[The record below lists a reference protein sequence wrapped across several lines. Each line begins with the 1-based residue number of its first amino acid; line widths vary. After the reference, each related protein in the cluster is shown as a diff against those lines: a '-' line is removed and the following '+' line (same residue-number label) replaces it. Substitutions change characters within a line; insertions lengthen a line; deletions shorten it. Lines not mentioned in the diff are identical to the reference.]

1 MAATAVTT
9 LLPTTHV
16 GSYPRPVFMQGPVF
30 GDGVDDREFPSYRM
44 RELYRAAV
52 TLVVKDQEDVG
63 IDIVT
68 DGGQHYENETNWE
81 LSELFHTF
89 VHHLEGVLP
98 FGDHVVMG
106 SNHLAVYKP
115 TVVGEV
121 AWRRPVF
128 KPVLEAVRAATDK
141 PVKLNVGIGPVTLAF
156 LMTDQHYGDPKKLAF
171 ALADAWNAEF
181 KDLASRG
188 LEQVQYAEPFT
199 QLAGMMD
206 LEPWMI
212 EANNR
217 ALDGVQMHR
226 VIHLCYGHEQGQ
238 SAFAPDWV
246 SGKQIFP
253 YVYDIDCDQFHLE
266 TASHDF
272 LEIDALKGWPS
283 DKKLGVGVVDV
294 KNLRVES
301 AQQIA
306 GWLRATIGVVPVEQV
321 VVSSDCSIASVRQ
334 VIAKAKLRALV
345 EGTEIVRAEV
355 EGR

>member
-1 MAATAVTT
+1 MATGSEV

-30 GDGVDDREFPSYRM
+30 GDGVGDREFPSYRM

-52 TLVVKDQEDVG
+52 TLAVKDQTDVG
-63 IDIVT
+63 IDVVT

-98 FGDHVVMG
+98 YGDNVVMG
-106 SNHLAVYKP
+106 TNQLAVYKP
-115 TVVGEV
+115 TVIGEV
-121 AWRRPVF
+121 GWRRPVF
-128 KPVLEAVRAATDK
+128 KPVLEAVRATTDK
-141 PVKLNVGIGPVTLAF
+141 PLKINVGIGPVTLAF
-156 LMTDQHYGDPKKLAF
+156 LMTDQHYGDPKALAF

-181 KDLASRG
+181 KDLAARG

-217 ALDGVQMHR
+217 AFDGVNLHR
-226 VIHLCYGHEQGQ
+226 VVHLCYGHEQGQ
-238 SAFAPDWV
+238 SAFEPDWV
-246 SGKQIFP
+246 SGSKIFP
-253 YVYDIDCDQFHLE
+253 LVFDLDCDQLHLE

-272 LEIDALKGWPS
+272 VEIDTLKGWPA
-283 DKKLGVGVVDV
+283 DKRLGVGVIDV
-294 KNLRVES
+294 KNLRVEPP
-301 AQQIA
+301 QRIA
-306 GWLRATIGVVPVEQV
+306 EWLRQTIGVVPAEQV
-321 VVSSDCSIASVRQ
+321 VVSTDCAIASMRQ
-334 VIAKAKLRALV
+334 VISKAKLAAMV
-345 EGTEIVRAEV
+345 EGTEIVRAELQ
-355 EGR
+355 GT